1 MVLIRTAVSDKI
13 RIASTSKITKETR
26 AVTAKIK
33 VRKAA
38 SPRVRTTKANKCSK
52 AASAGTRTADMARAS
67 SPRLRAGLARTRAR
81 VRVLPQGAHRGL
93 ASHNSLMR

>member
-1 MVLIRTAVSDKI
+1 MGPGSGFQPRIGTVIPQGQIQNVLSRTAVSDKI

-38 SPRVRTTKANKCSK
+38 SPKGQDDQSQQVF
-52 AASAGTRTADMARAS
+52 
-67 SPRLRAGLARTRAR
+67 
-81 VRVLPQGAHRGL
+81 QGGFGR
-93 ASHNSLMR
+93 N